1 MAKIKLEDGNVV
13 VYYSETS
20 GSIYDAVKTYKI
32 DLTNR
37 KHFLVKNNETEEIE
51 WILKDEELIMIE
63 NLTKEAWF
71 YFENSHNVIYSYKK
85 SGNIKQVEKCEKQ
98 LEKNK
103 IILDFLKN
111 YTIK

>member
-1 MAKIKLEDGNVV
+1 MAKIKLENGNVV
-13 VYYSETS
+13 VYYSETN
-20 GSIYDAVKTYKI
+20 GGIYDAVKTYKL

-37 KHFLVKNNETEEIE
+37 KHYLVKNNEVEEVEWTLKTEEE
-51 WILKDEELIMIE
+51 TAMIE

-71 YFENSHNVIYSYKK
+71 YFENSHNVIYSYKQ
-85 SGNIKQVEKCEKQ
+85 SGNTEQVEKCEKQ

-111 YTIK
+111 YKQ